1 MARLIWSDKLITDL
15 GLLLNE
21 DPLTGIEE
29 AWIEV
34 AERRMDEL
42 ISGKVEGIPA
52 KVVFESIRLE
62 MGWNE

>member
-1 MARLIWSDKLITDL
+1 MAKLIWSDKLITDL
-15 GLLLNE
+15 AQSLNE

-29 AWIEV
+29 AWVEV
-34 AERRMDEL
+34 AQRRMDEL

-52 KVVFESIRLE
+52 KVVFESIRSE